1 MGHGS
6 VRLSGGCC
14 EKCTNRTGAAR
25 ALPQAK
31 NKIPFLSPT
40 RLFLWMLSPALTG
53 MIKSKIPRPLQDN
66 PTFLFFSPLAIYG
79 LAAGSQ
85 RLVMTTI
92 LFVFIVVFGIFAF
105 AGFVIFFHSVV
116 IARFIFLAAQSNVG
130 QQRSHQNYEDASPHL
145 WIISAGLGR
154 YVVNVDQL
162 VVDWVW
168 VSVNINF
175 KEHSLWST
183 QRTISLM
190 ETSNCR
196 PTGKEPYFISS

>member
-14 EKCTNRTGAAR
+14 EKCANRTGAAR

-53 MIKSKIPRPLQDN
+53 MIKSKIPCPLQDN

-145 WIISAGLGR
+145 WIISAGFGRHVSQCRSDLLLTELEFQSISILKNIIYDLHSGR
-154 YVVNVDQL
+154 Y
-162 VVDWVW
+162 
-168 VSVNINF
+168 
-175 KEHSLWST
+175 
-183 QRTISLM
+183 
-190 ETSNCR
+190 
-196 PTGKEPYFISS
+196 P